1 MTAYRRFFR
10 DPKLGDGK
18 GMQKGRLG
26 REITTTG
33 VYIERNDRHCV
44 IYRGTREALI
54 AAGLVK
60 SANFPGGNKRLSWRY
75 PKSGENW
82 GIRRKNG
89 DLYCLT
95 KLKDARGIIDAE
107 IEAFKLAA
115 AAQARGDPRFQ
126 HFMERMRRGTER
138 ADGSA
143 KATDDRL
150 AGRFFGNISRG
161 AKNHAGQ
168 RGLAGR
174 VPEQN
179 SNLERLAVA
188 TLLVGITLYF
198 WTRQA

>member
-1 MTAYRRFFR
+1 
-10 DPKLGDGK
+10 
-18 GMQKGRLG
+18 MQKGRHG
-26 REITTTG
+26 REITTMG

-89 DLYCLT
+89 DLYWLT
-95 KLKDARGIIDAE
+95 KLKDARGVIDAE

-115 AAQARGDPRFQ
+115 ATQARGDPQFQ
-126 HFMERMRRGTER
+126 HFLERMRRGTER
-138 ADGSA
+138 AHGGA
-143 KATDDRL
+143 KAADDRL
-150 AGRFFGNISRG
+150 AGGASFSAISRD
-161 AKNHAGQ
+161 AKKT
-168 RGLAGR
+168 GLAAR
-174 VPEQN
+174 MPEQQN
-179 SNLERLAVA
+179 SALERVAVA
-188 TLLVGITLYF
+188 TLLLGLTVYF